1 MNLRGLKRN
10 WNAFGKKDPLWA
22 ILTLDEKK
30 GNKWDVE
37 EFFARGR
44 DEIEKVL
51 ESVSNL
57 GLEVRRRQ
65 ALDFGCGVGRLAQ
78 ALAQHFEEVHGVDIA
93 PSMIQLAERYNR
105 CGDRCRYHLNDQQ
118 DLRLFPDA
126 WFDFIYSNLTLQ
138 HMEPR
143 YSKTYIREFV
153 RVLAPEG
160 VLVFQIPSE
169 LDPELQAQV
178 LAQEALARGHSNL
191 RMRIKPFIPKTVLD
205 LRQWILARRTPVMSF
220 HGVPRA
226 EVVEELERSGGE
238 VVDIQPDT
246 WTPGWV
252 AFRYFVTRTS
262 STPGPVMGETRS
274 RSGRPGNGGP

>member
-22 ILTLDEKK
+22 ILSLDEKK

-37 EFFARGR
+37 EFFAWGR
-44 DEIEKVL
+44 DEIDKVL
-51 ESVSNL
+51 ESVGAL

-65 ALDFGCGVGRLAQ
+65 ALDFGCGVGRLTQ
-78 ALAQHFEEVHGVDIA
+78 ALAQRFEEAHGVDIA

-105 CGDRCRYHLNDQQ
+105 HGDRCRYHLNDQQ

-126 WFDFIYSNLTLQ
+126 WFDFIYSNITLQ
-138 HMEPR
+138 HMEPK
-143 YSKTYIREFV
+143 YSKGYIREFV

-169 LDPELQAQV
+169 LDPELQAHALV
-178 LAQEALARGHSNL
+178 QEALARDHPSV
-191 RMRIKPFIPKTVLD
+191 RTRIKPFIPKPVLD
-205 LRQWILARRTPVMSF
+205 VRRWILARRTPVMSA
-220 HGVPRA
+220 HAVPRA
-226 EVVEELERSGGE
+226 EVVEELEGSGGR
-238 VVDIQPDT
+238 VVDIRPDA

-252 AFRYFVTRTS
+252 AYRYFVTRTS
-262 STPGPVMGETRS
+262 STQGPVMRETRS
-274 RSGRPGNGGP
+274 RSGRPGNGG